1 MSIFCIG
8 KSIEIPAIITVF
20 VHNWY
25 SEALVKELQS
35 KNCTFTQKAGFP
47 MHFHCRLTANICSAG
62 GWLKRVKS
70 ATNLLYIVYEFSHS
84 VFNMVPM

>member
-1 MSIFCIG
+1 MSFFCID

-47 MHFHCRLTANICSAG
+47 MHFHCRLTANICSVRKLIG
-62 GWLKRVKS
+62 VKDVGDYLGPLH
-70 ATNLLYIVYEFSHS
+70 TG
-84 VFNMVPM
+84 